1 MKIVVR
7 SLSDQTYQIVR
18 RQILI
23 GSLLPGS
30 PVRQDAIALELGI
43 SKIPLREALSRL
55 EHDGLL
61 TSFPNRGYV
70 VRELSAAEAAEVF
83 ALRLKLE
90 PEAAAAGAQKA
101 TAEDQRLAEEALAA
115 LEAEMKSADGDTITA
130 NHHFH
135 MSLIR
140 PGAGLI
146 TYQIIDRLHVLAQR
160 YVRVHL
166 QPYGRDARAQQ
177 EHRDLLTSWLKRK
190 SPKVETL
197 SVNHIQGTLND
208 LLLQLQN

>member
-7 SLSDQTYQIVR
+7 SLSDQTYQVVR
-18 RQILI
+18 RQILL
-23 GSLLPGS
+23 GNLTPGS
-30 PVRQDAIALELGI
+30 PVRQDAIALELGV

-70 VRELSAAEAAEVF
+70 VRDLSSEEAAEVF

-90 PEAAAAGAQKA
+90 PAATAAAALKA
-101 TAEDQRLAEEALAA
+101 TADDHRHAQEALAA
-115 LEAEMKSADGDTITA
+115 LEAEMKKPEGDIVTT
-130 NHHFH
+130 NHEFH
-135 MSLIR
+135 MALVR
-140 PGAGLI
+140 PGAGLV
-146 TYQIIDRLHVLAQR
+146 TYQIIDRLHVLAER

-177 EHRDLLTSWLKRK
+177 EHRDLLTNWLKRK
-190 SPKVETL
+190 APRVETL
-197 SVNHIQGTLND
+197 SANHLQGTLDD